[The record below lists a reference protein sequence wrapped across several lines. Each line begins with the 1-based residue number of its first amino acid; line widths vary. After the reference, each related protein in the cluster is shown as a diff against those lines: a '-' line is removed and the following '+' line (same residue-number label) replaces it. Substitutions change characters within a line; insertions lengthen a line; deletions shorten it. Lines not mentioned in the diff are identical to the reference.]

1 MTTEREGQMSEHHAQ
16 AGLTFPGESSRL
28 SPSRL
33 TRQTETAAPQIHGRE
48 AGDSAGWGT
57 LALRTTA
64 VIPRW
69 ARISE
74 HWAAHLKWMYYVSC
88 ISMKPWGK
96 DPRNRRNLLWEPGS
110 SGLSNLLAASRN

>member
-48 AGDSAGWGT
+48 AGDSAGVGD
-57 LALRTTA
+57 ASPPYYGRH
-64 VIPRW
+64 
-69 ARISE
+69 SE
-74 HWAAHLKWMYYVSC
+74 MGAHLRALGG
-88 ISMKPWGK
+88 P
-96 DPRNRRNLLWEPGS
+96 P
-110 SGLSNLLAASRN
+110 